1 MYLLLEVAVALVVL
15 AIVGFALWVTVWSK
29 LLRQGFPFDEVETLT
44 LSDGARIVLGHLR
57 PRSDAALL
65 PPVILC
71 HGLAMNRHAFAL
83 DPERSLAARL
93 AAEGRDVWVLEL
105 RGAHPET
112 RNAATHTSTFDS
124 YVGVDVPEAIDFVC
138 AATGAAEVDWI
149 GFSMGGML
157 AYAYLGAVHG
167 GRVRRLVTIG
177 SPARFGRHPY
187 RRFLALP
194 SPLVSVAGRMRY
206 TPFRLLA
213 LAVAPLMLRR
223 FPYRFTSGMRPWNY
237 STPMLRSAM
246 ANSFGDVPIGVALQ
260 FARWI
265 HQGRF
270 DSNDGRWDYDA
281 GLQDIR
287 IPMLV
292 MVGSRDRLAPAGV
305 AVHAFEASGSSEKE
319 YLEVGRA
326 SGAGREYDHL
336 DLLLGAHAHEEVFP
350 AVLGWLARP

>member
-15 AIVGFALWVTVWSK
+15 AIAGFALWVTVWSR

-44 LSDGARIVLGHLR
+44 LSDGARIVLGRLK
-57 PRSDAALL
+57 PRSDPSPL

-112 RNAATHTSTFDS
+112 RNAAIRTSSFDS
-124 YVGVDVPEAIDFVC
+124 YVEFDVPEAIDFVC
-138 AATGAAEVDWI
+138 TATGATQVDWI

-177 SPARFGRHPY
+177 SKAGFGGHPY
-187 RRFLALP
+187 RRYLALP
-194 SPLVSVAGRMRY
+194 RPFVSVAGRFPY

-265 HQGRF
+265 HHGCF

-281 GLQDIR
+281 GLRDIR
-287 IPMLV
+287 VPMLV
-292 MVGSRDRLAPAGV
+292 MVGSRDRLAPAGI
-305 AVHAFEASGSSEKE
+305 AVHAFEASGSGEKE
-319 YLEVGRA
+319 FREVGRA

-350 AVLGWLARP
+350 AAIGWLGRP